1 MDAPAAPA
9 PRTYRLFR
17 VNGAGRVV
25 SVPDTIEA
33 PSDAAAVERARA
45 AAAGASVEL
54 WDGARLVWR
63 SCGPQAPAPA

>member
-1 MDAPAAPA
+1 MVDPAAPA

-33 PSDAAAVERARA
+33 PGDAEAIERARA
-45 AAAGASVEL
+45 AANGQSIEL
-54 WDGARLVWR
+54 WDGARLVWT
-63 SCGPQAPAPA
+63 SCPPRRP